1 MEKKER
7 DEVKYNYST
16 GLPETFSGVESRRYE
31 DALRMFQAETANDD
45 DVDFG
50 KYYEEFQRKHPKSNY
65 SNPAASPASTPAS
78 ISPLGV
84 SPAPYAPYAQPYPF
98 IIQQPAVSSPNDS
111 VLKDLR
117 DKMSGLEK
125 ENKEFQEY
133 IKKLMINEN
142 PTVIRSL
149 FPVNRAYFDP
159 KILLNAAV
167 SNEYEKRRIAEQTI
181 AKLRDIY
188 GEDAPGKYLERSLS
202 RIELPKVEYTATIP
216 QRRRSP
222 ARQPARQAPARRK
235 SPTKQQTKKK
245 SPARQA
251 PKARSRPHSQSKSKG
266 KK

>member
-7 DEVKYNYST
+7 DEVKFNYST

-31 DALRMFQAETANDD
+31 DALRMFQADGADGVKFEE
-45 DVDFG
+45 
-50 KYYEEFQRKHPKSNY
+50 YYDEFQKKHPKSNY
-65 SNPAASPASTPAS
+65 LNPVASPAG

-202 RIELPKVEYTATIP
+202 RLELPKVEYTAAIIP
-216 QRRRSP
+216 ERRRSPVRQP
-222 ARQPARQAPARRK
+222 ARQPARQAPARQ
-235 SPTKQQTKKK
+235 PTKKK
-245 SPARQA
+245 SPARQPTKKKSPTRQA
-251 PKARSRPHSQSKSKG
+251 PKARSRSKSKG